1 LPIPTDPSAST
12 LVRRPDRWH
21 KQASRAGVARRPAPN
36 PGPPSGHLEDSP
48 WRTGHGRSQAGR
60 PLRQGAA
67 AGHPPGQPGSADQF
81 LLRTPGS
88 GWPGGG
94 HGGPLERPVG
104 RTSQF
109 NVTAQPMGT
118 DPVRTAAAKRRTPP
132 APSVRPCVWPAGHG
146 QPRGVH
152 VLALTGQDSNAHAP
166 FGQPQQLP
174 ASGPVRRDHL
184 HPMLDAGTSASLVP
198 VRCPR
203 GRVRR
208 PRWTPRSDRL
218 RTPPAPSYPAGHRP
232 LHPARHGK
240 PEATRTGNRRTAPKA
255 FGHPRSPPPQGGPP
269 GHAEPPP
276 VGPAFA
282 AWQPRLAR
290 RWQDCQHDRN
300 HGSDQAATWCRS
312 TVQAAPRRTALLRR
326 FSGRA

>member
-1 LPIPTDPSAST
+1 MACRTWPQSGWP
-12 LVRRPDRWH
+12 
-21 KQASRAGVARRPAPN
+21 PAP
-36 PGPPSGHLEDSP
+36 PGCGR
-48 WRTGHGRSQAGR
+48 RTPAWT
-60 PLRQGAA
+60 
-67 AGHPPGQPGSADQF
+67 PGSADQV

-88 GWPGGG
+88 GWPGDG

-104 RTSQF
+104 RTRQF
-109 NVTAQPMGT
+109 NVTVQPMGT

-152 VLALTGQDSNAHAP
+152 VLALTGQDRTGQDGNAHAP

-184 HPMLDAGTSASLVP
+184 HPMLDAGTSASPVP

-218 RTPPAPSYPAGHRP
+218 PDAACPVVSGRTPSTPPGTPWQTGSDADREQTNGTEGTRTSSIATTTRRPAGTRRALSCGAGVCGLATKVGSAMATLPARP
-232 LHPARHGK
+232 L
-240 PEATRTGNRRTAPKA
+240 
-255 FGHPRSPPPQGGPP
+255 PRQ
-269 GHAEPPP
+269 
-276 VGPAFA
+276 
-282 AWQPRLAR
+282 
-290 RWQDCQHDRN
+290 
-300 HGSDQAATWCRS
+300 
-312 TVQAAPRRTALLRR
+312 
-326 FSGRA
+326 